1 MLISFE
7 RVNHIQ
13 NTLLL
18 LACCLLLERFS
29 MECRKTKTKALTT
42 ANEKK
47 GKSVEPT
54 QLQKARYNAGDRV
67 VIGFGFGFAF
77 DWFNEWREFSRPIRA
92 K

>member
-47 GKSVEPT
+47 GKSLEPT

-67 VIGFGFGFAF
+67 VIGFGFAF